1 VEADRARRAYHLL
14 SMHLLMRMAIPL
26 CPAG

>member
-14 SMHLLMRMAIPL
+14 SMHLQMRVMTRL
-26 CPAG
+26 CLAG